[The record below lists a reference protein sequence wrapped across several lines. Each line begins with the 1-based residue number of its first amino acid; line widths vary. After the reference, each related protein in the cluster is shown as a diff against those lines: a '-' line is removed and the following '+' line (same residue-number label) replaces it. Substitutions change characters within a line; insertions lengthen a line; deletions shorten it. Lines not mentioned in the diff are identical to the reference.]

1 MLIGVNNSSL
11 TKIDVNIGSDGKLH
25 FVDATGADTA
35 LNFSSAKSGSF
46 ASSNGVW
53 KTVEI
58 DHKPKYIMVGGENL
72 GWDIYDETV
81 STITYRSSNGNMYSF
96 ETSNTFKLTDTGFK
110 YCRTYSDSVTFYY
123 LVS

>member
-1 MLIGVNNSSL
+1 M
-11 TKIDVNIGSDGKLH
+11 
-25 FVDATGADTA
+25 DATGADTA
-35 LNFSSAKSGSF
+35 LNFSSTKSGSF
-46 ASSNGVW
+46 SSSNGEW

-58 DHKPKYIMVGGENL
+58 GHKPKYIMVGGENL

-81 STITYRSSNGNMYSF
+81 STTTYRSSNGNMYSF

-110 YCRTYSDSVTFYY
+110 YRRTYSDSVTFYY